1 MTHQLLIIKL
11 NVFWS
16 VSPAFYKKV
25 LRLSKVTHD
34 STSKSVSSSSL
45 SRVTG
50 VCVYNYSVMNF
61 LYLRAN
67 FVISL
72 EFTPFL
78 DVVTGRNVG

>member
-1 MTHQLLIIKL
+1 MTHQLLIIKS

-16 VSPAFYKKV
+16 VSPAFYKKFYVYQRLHMTQQANHFHLHHCLV
-25 LRLSKVTHD
+25 LQAY
-34 STSKSVSSSSL
+34 
-45 SRVTG
+45 
-50 VCVYNYSVMNF
+50 VYNYSVINF